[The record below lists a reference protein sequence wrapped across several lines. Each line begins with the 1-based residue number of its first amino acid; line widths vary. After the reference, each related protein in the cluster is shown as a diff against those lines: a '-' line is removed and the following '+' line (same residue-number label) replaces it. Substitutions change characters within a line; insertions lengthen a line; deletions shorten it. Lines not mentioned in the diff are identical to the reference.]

1 MMIFRMNELTVVIH
15 ESVIDELSEYY
26 VENSKEVGGILLGRL
41 VNSTTYEVTEIE
53 CIRTRESTPISYQRD
68 VKEAQRIIN
77 KRWSESDGEI
87 NYLGEWHT
95 HPNISA
101 APSDIDI
108 RSLCKIAEK
117 VSGALPI
124 VMLMIFGTNKKISLS
139 IRKGNKNYACIFDR

>member
-1 MMIFRMNELTVVIH
+1 MIIRMNEITIVIH
-15 ESVIDELSEYY
+15 ESVISELSEYY
-26 VENSKEVGGILLGRL
+26 VENSKEVGGLLLGHL

-53 CIRTRESTPISYQRD
+53 YICARKSTPISYQRD

-77 KRWSESDGEI
+77 ERWSESDGEI

-101 APSDIDI
+101 SPSGTDI
-108 RSLCKIAEK
+108 RSLCKIAEQ
-117 VSGALPI
+117 VRGTLPI
-124 VMLMIFGTNKKISLS
+124 VILMILGANKKMSLS